1 MEDDLFVRLP
11 AHRQDQGGS
20 KKSRQEGAALP
31 AALHHAPGAGQLV
44 PLGHSVDGR
53 PPGALHRD
61 APGDPEG
68 QKQGAPQVPQ
78 GQAQR
83 PGQIEE
89 EQPVGEGPGGLRRE
103 KGDGAP
109 GEGEGPGG
117 AVCRVQRQLSP
128 RPGRLQPGPHIQNG
142 GPAPHPRGDEIGR
155 AHV

>member
-68 QKQGAPQVPQ
+68 QKQG
-78 GQAQR
+78 R
-83 PGQIEE
+83 TPGTT
-89 EQPVGEGPGGLRRE
+89 GP
-103 KGDGAP
+103 
-109 GEGEGPGG
+109 
-117 AVCRVQRQLSP
+117 
-128 RPGRLQPGPHIQNG
+128 
-142 GPAPHPRGDEIGR
+142 GPAPRPDRGGTASR
-155 AHV
+155 